1 MSETFSTKFNSES
14 DETGIG
20 FALLQKS
27 KSHSV
32 NNTSDTDTETITNES
47 APSESLELQLS
58 KADDLWQQGNISE
71 AIALYCQAIEQ
82 QPNATELY
90 GHLLAVVRQQAEL
103 ATAYTKLA
111 EQLKQKG
118 KTKEAALYYRQ
129 AIVLKAINDR
139 AQKNYQKNQP
149 NAIVVRPKSQIK
161 VSVDSAF
168 SFLPLSSRSSK
179 PQILQISLDNDFKIS
194 ARHHQNA
201 NDPKKR
207 AKLYLQEALNYG
219 DRQEWE
225 EAARA
230 CQKALDLV
238 PDMAAAYKILGNALQ
253 RMGKTAAAMD
263 CYAKALE
270 IQPDLAEVYAKIGSL
285 YSQQEQWQPAIEYYQ
300 KAIVI
305 RPNFAQAYRSLAEIW
320 SLVGE
325 VAKAESCRQQA
336 LSIESSQLNTAN
348 NENQFLALETQP
360 SKVIA
365 DLPNTTNK
373 NDFVIEYQKL
383 AQELEKQQ
391 KWQEAALYYRKAL
404 ELNLSN
410 SANFA
415 TSETKLIEEL
425 PPQKQPNQ
433 LPPQNSH
440 TQLFTTLTD
449 DFRAK
454 AETQDG
460 SSPVNFAAGATSKE
474 RAELNDRVKSSPLEQ
489 PSLSQLDKAINRYLK
504 RTEIQPDSAKLQ
516 TDLGNLYAKKR
527 EWKIALA
534 AYQQAIKINDRYAP
548 AYLNLAKILAKL
560 GKKRESVSYMYRALS
575 LNPEILSA
583 KDYFYL
589 GKSFIEQDR
598 LRKGLSYCL
607 KAVRLDPNY
616 LEVYSHLVA
625 VVSQKGQ
632 QQKAINYLHQ
642 AIKRNPKDA
651 QAYYL
656 LGQTLAAQTNWDEAV
671 KAYSQV
677 LQIQPKFPLASEKLN
692 HALAEKLKQQKQKI
706 NQINSN

>member
-1 MSETFSTKFNSES
+1 MSNTFSTKINSES
-14 DETGIG
+14 GEAGIG
-20 FALLQKS
+20 FAFLQKS
-27 KSHSV
+27 KSHPARNS
-32 NNTSDTDTETITNES
+32 SDVETVTNES

-90 GHLLAVVRQQAEL
+90 GHLLAVVRQQTEL

-168 SFLPLSSRSSK
+168 SFLPLSSQSSK

-230 CQKALDLV
+230 CQKALDLA
-238 PDMAAAYKILGNALQ
+238 PDLAAAYKILGNALQ

-285 YSQQEQWQPAIEYYQ
+285 YSQQEQWQPALEYYQ

-336 LSIESSQLNTAN
+336 LSIESSQLNAAAN
-348 NENQFLALETQP
+348 ETQT
-360 SKVIA
+360 SKVVA
-365 DLPNTTNK
+365 ELPTATTTN
-373 NDFVIEYQKL
+373 NTVIEYQKL

-391 KWQEAALYYRKAL
+391 QWQEAALYYRKAL
-404 ELNLSN
+404 EFNLSN

-425 PPQKQPNQ
+425 SSQKQPSQ

-440 TQLFTTLTD
+440 TQLFTPLTD

-454 AETQDG
+454 AETKDV
-460 SSPVNFAAGATSKE
+460 SSAVHCAAGSTSK
-474 RAELNDRVKSSPLEQ
+474 

-527 EWKIALA
+527 QWQIAIA
-534 AYQQAIKINDRYAP
+534 AYQRAIKINDRYAP

-616 LEVYSHLVA
+616 LEVYYHLDKVITH
-625 VVSQKGQ
+625 KGQ
-632 QQKAINYLHQ
+632 QQKAINYLYQ
-642 AIKRNPKDA
+642 AIKRNPKDL